1 MIYAV
6 AGEEDTT
13 ATVGL
18 LTKENGDIGLVV
30 KGKEE
35 EEEGRRG
42 RGEKGKFNVLETI
55 SFFDLF

>member
-6 AGEEDTT
+6 AGEKDTT
-13 ATVGL
+13 TAVGL

-30 KGKEE
+30 KGK

>member
-6 AGEEDTT
+6 AGEKDTT
-13 ATVGL
+13 AVGL

-30 KGKEE
+30 KGE